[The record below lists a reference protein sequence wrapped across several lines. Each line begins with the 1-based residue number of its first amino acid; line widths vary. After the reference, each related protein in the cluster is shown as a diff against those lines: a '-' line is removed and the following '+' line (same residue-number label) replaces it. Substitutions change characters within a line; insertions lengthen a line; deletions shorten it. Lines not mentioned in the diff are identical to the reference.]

1 MPALLLTEKDV
12 EGLLRMQD
20 ALGAVEEGLRALG
33 RGEATNRPRQRVGTR
48 ESTVNVMLAS
58 WPTRG
63 YSGFKY
69 YTTSRTGIRFWVHLF
84 NIATG
89 ELVAVIQA
97 DRLGQR
103 RTGAASGVATKYLA
117 RPDAST
123 VGIVGTGWQAESQLE
138 AVCAVR
144 SIRRIRCYGRDKAR
158 REGFAKKIA
167 SLLGVTVDA
176 ARSPEAAIREADIV
190 IAATNAPRP
199 VVQGEWLRSG
209 CHINAI
215 GANRLETRELDDA
228 AVRRCAFVATDS
240 IEQAR
245 EESGD
250 LAEPM
255 KRGLITWDR
264 VHEISEVVAGKVR
277 GRTSADDITLFKSH
291 GIAIEDVA
299 VAALVYERARD
310 GGIGKSISL

>member
-1 MPALLLTEKDV
+1 
-12 EGLLRMQD
+12 
-20 ALGAVEEGLRALG
+20 
-33 RGEATNRPRQRVGTR
+33 
-48 ESTVNVMLAS
+48 
-58 WPTRG
+58 
-63 YSGFKY
+63 SGFKY
-69 YTTSRTGIRFWVHLF
+69 YTTSRTGIQFWVHLF
-84 NIATG
+84 DVATG
-89 ELVAVIQA
+89 ELVAVVQA
-97 DRLGQR
+97 DRLGQQ

-158 REGFAKKIA
+158 REGFAKKMA

-176 ARSPEAAIREADIV
+176 AGSPEAAIREADIA

-199 VVQGEWLRSG
+199 VVQGEWLPSG

-250 LAEPM
+250 LVEPM

-264 VHEISEVVAGKVR
+264 VHEIGEVIAGKVR
-277 GRTSADDITLFKSH
+277 GRTNADDITLFKSH

-310 GGIGKSISL
+310 AKIGKSISL

>member
-1 MPALLLTEKDV
+1 MAPFLLTEKDV
-12 EGLLRMQD
+12 EGLLRMDD
-20 ALGAVEEGLRALG
+20 ALAAVEEGLGALG
-33 RGEATNRPRQRVGTR
+33 RGDGTNRPRQRVGTR
-48 ESTVNVMLAS
+48 EATVNVMLTS
-58 WPTRG
+58 WPGRG
-63 YSGFKY
+63 YAGFKY
-69 YTTSRTGIRFWVHLF
+69 YTTSRAGIRFWVPLVD
-84 NIATG
+84 IATG
-89 ELVAVIQA
+89 ELDAVIQA

-103 RTGAASGVATKYLA
+103 RTGAASGGATKSLA

-123 VGIVGTGWQAESQLE
+123 VGIVGTGWQAESQLQ

-158 REGFAKKIA
+158 REGFAKKMA
-167 SLLGVTVDA
+167 SLLGVTVEA
-176 ARSPEAAIREADIV
+176 AGSPETAIREADIA

-199 VVQGEWLRSG
+199 VVQGEWLPDGR
-209 CHINAI
+209 HINAI
-215 GANRLETRELDDA
+215 GANRLETREPEDA
-228 AVRRCAFVATDS
+228 AVRRCALVATDS

-277 GRTSADDITLFKSH
+277 GRTNADDITLFKSH